1 MYNVQCTLYSVHCI
15 VLHTVAGSAILGR
28 KKLQWLHISESEP
41 IHIQNITDIL
51 HHSRNT
57 NKNNNLVCNAKL
69 GTRQIVG
76 SCNKQSTKNTYAKLP
91 TVPTV
96 KTYSIAVFFSYALV
110 ILLKCNEP
118 VILLKCDALSFFSN
132 AMHLSFFSNAM
143 NLSFFSIAMH
153 FSFF

>member
-1 MYNVQCTLYSVHCI
+1 MYNVQCTLYCTTYRCWISHFGQEKATVTSYIWKWANTYTKHYW
-15 VLHTVAGSAILGR
+15 HTV
-28 KKLQWLHISESEP
+28 
-41 IHIQNITDIL
+41 L

-69 GTRQIVG
+69 GPGQIVWR
-76 SCNKQSTKNTYAKLP
+76 CNKQSTKNTYAKLP

>member
-1 MYNVQCTLYSVHCI
+1 MYNVQCTLYCTTYRCWISHFGQEKATVTSYIWKWANTYTKHYW
-15 VLHTVAGSAILGR
+15 HTV
-28 KKLQWLHISESEP
+28 
-41 IHIQNITDIL
+41 L